1 MNIVLMECYYKSN
14 SIGETGVSFKGY
26 SQIMYKEWLEQ
37 IPFGDVAEQRIC
49 DWVRTTRKM
58 DG

>member
-1 MNIVLMECYYKSN
+1 MECYYKSN